1 MNDGADI
8 FWNLHMVAILQPF
21 HMHSY
26 VCVCKI
32 LGAFVLCVCVHC
44 TLCYICYSYTVYVQR
59 MFNK

>member
-21 HMHSY
+21 HMHPY

-32 LGAFVLCVCVHC
+32 LGALCVVC
-44 TLCYICYSYTVYVQR
+44 LSTVYPLLCLLRLYSICTEDIQ
-59 MFNK
+59 